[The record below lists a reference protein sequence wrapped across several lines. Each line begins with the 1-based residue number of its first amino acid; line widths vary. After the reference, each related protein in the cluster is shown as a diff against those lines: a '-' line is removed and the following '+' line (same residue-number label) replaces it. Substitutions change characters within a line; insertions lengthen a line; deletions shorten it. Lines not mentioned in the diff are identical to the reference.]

1 MNDKFIQLVEIVKTL
16 RSPEGCPWDR
26 EQNLLSIKNHF
37 LEEAFELVDALDNED
52 IPNIRE
58 ELGDIIFHVVFHSVM
73 AEEEGKFN
81 LEDVIAEVNEKLI
94 RRHPHVFGDLGKID
108 TEEVVVNWEKIKEQE
123 KKNKRKSVLDDI
135 PGSFPS
141 IQRSQKMQERV
152 RKVGFDWPNMAEC
165 MEKVNEEINEFKEAV
180 DTGIKKD
187 IEHELGDVFFAL
199 INLSRFLK
207 VDPDE
212 ALRKANKRFHKRFS
226 YIEQNLQERG
236 LSSEDATIEQMEEL
250 WQEAKKME

>member
-1 MNDKFIQLVEIVKTL
+1 MNNKFIQLIEIVKTL
-16 RSPEGCPWDR
+16 RSPDGCPWDR
-26 EQNLLSIKNHF
+26 EQDLLSIKNHF
-37 LEEAFELVDALDNED
+37 LEEAFELVDALDNID

-58 ELGDIIFHVVFHSVM
+58 ELGDVLFHVVFHSVM
-73 AEEEGKFN
+73 AEEEGKFT
-81 LEDVIAEVNEKLI
+81 LDDVIEEVNEKLI
-94 RRHPHVFGDLGKID
+94 RRHPHVFGDLGKIGTD
-108 TEEVVVNWEKIKEQE
+108 EVVVNWDKIKKQE
-123 KKNKRKSVLDDI
+123 KKDKRKSVLDDI

-152 RKVGFDWPNMAEC
+152 RKVGFDWPNMEEC
-165 MEKVNEEINEFKEAV
+165 MEKVNEEIGEFKEAV
-180 DTGIKKD
+180 DIGNKKD

-212 ALRKANKRFHKRFS
+212 ALRKANNRFRNRFT
-226 YIEQNLQERG
+226 YIEQSLNEKG
-236 LSSEDATIEQMEEL
+236 LSSDDATLEQMEEL